1 MEGLFDNILY
11 IVITIVVL
19 AFSMMNKK
27 KKAEEAQRKTTQ
39 RPSTVFDPFEEVF
52 SQSETEVEDEMDE
65 EEEIIQTAPE
75 IRSILRDPV
84 QSNEPRNEA
93 FNPEVIS
100 AFSKAEKKPAVKV
113 KEEKT
118 IEDDMIIDMKY
129 DWDNDEEKHPEIDF
143 DLRTAV
149 IQSEVLNRKYT

>member
-39 RPSTVFDPFEEVF
+39 RPSTVFDPFEEIF
-52 SQSETEVEDEMDE
+52 SQRETEVDEMDE